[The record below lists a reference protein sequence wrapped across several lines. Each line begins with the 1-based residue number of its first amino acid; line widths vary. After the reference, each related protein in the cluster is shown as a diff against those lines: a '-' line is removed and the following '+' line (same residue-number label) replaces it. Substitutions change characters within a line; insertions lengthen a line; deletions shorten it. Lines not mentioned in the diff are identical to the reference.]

1 MEITQLRRKTQW
13 KISQLSDV
21 SVFENPA
28 PETDYLRSELLGIRK
43 GKKTSGAQSIWSL
56 TDRFRGNKWDKQMK
70 QLHV

>member
-1 MEITQLRRKTQW
+1 MTQLTRKTQW
-13 KISQLSDV
+13 KISQPSDV

-43 GKKTSGAQSIWSL
+43 GKKTSAAQSIRSL
-56 TDRFRGNKWDKQMK
+56 TDRFRGNKWDKHMK